1 MGRTEKYLAMPTDMS
16 DSELIGSDLNE
27 LGSAARKLV
36 SHAFHLSGGLSL
48 VVIGTILL
56 QSLASIAG
64 IFLVVLSNT
73 KLKTKMFTALLVPY
87 IFCSIPNLPFAI
99 LSGEVGHYIAFV
111 LTTIRLFFPQ
121 HSPEWSEIP
130 NALGTLLVIAP
141 DFIAHT
147 IREGIVGVLICLVIS
162 VYLLQEHIRAS
173 GGFRNCFAKPHG
185 ISNTVGLIFLVLY
198 PIWGVIV
205 FFF

>member
-1 MGRTEKYLAMPTDMS
+1 MGRTEKYLAMTTDMS

-36 SHAFHLSGGLSL
+36 NHAFHLSGGLSA
-48 VVIGTILL
+48 VVVGTILL

-64 IFLVVLSNT
+64 IYLVVLSNT
-73 KLKTKMFTALLVPY
+73 KLKTKMFSALLVPY

-111 LTTIRLFFPQ
+111 LTTIGLFSPNT
-121 HSPEWSEIP
+121 PEWSVIP
-130 NALGTLLVIAP
+130 NALGLLLVIAP

-147 IREGIVGVLICLVIS
+147 IREGVVGVLICLVIGC
-162 VYLLQEHIRAS
+162 YLLQEHIRAS
-173 GGFRNCFAKPHG
+173 GGFRNCFVKPHG
-185 ISNTVGLIFLVLY
+185 MYNTLGLIFLVLY
-198 PIWGVIV
+198 PIWGVIA
-205 FFF
+205 FFL